1 VDTNILVYIS
11 NQSSPFHLKALNA
24 FVEIR
29 NHYELWISRQVL
41 REFAVVVSR
50 PDFAEHPADS
60 DSLISALTKWSKIF
74 LVADET
80 DAVTQKLIQLISDYN
95 IKGKRIHDANIVATM
110 MTNKIANILTM
121 NAADFNGFNE
131 ISVMSLAL

>member
-1 VDTNILVYIS
+1 MDTNILVYIS
-11 NQSSPFHLKALNA
+11 NQSSPFHSKALNA

-60 DSLISALTKWSKIF
+60 VSLISALTKWGEIF
-74 LVADET
+74 QVADET
-80 DAVTQKLIQLISDYN
+80 DAVTQNLIQLISGYN
-95 IKGKRIHDANIVATM
+95 IKGKRIHDAIIVATM
-110 MTNKIANILTM
+110 MTNKIARILTM
-121 NAADFNGFNE
+121 NAADFKSFKG